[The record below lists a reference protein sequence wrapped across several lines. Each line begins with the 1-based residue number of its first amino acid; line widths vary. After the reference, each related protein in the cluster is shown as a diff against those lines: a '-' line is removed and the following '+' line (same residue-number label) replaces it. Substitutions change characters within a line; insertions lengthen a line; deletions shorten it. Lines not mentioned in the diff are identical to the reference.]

1 MLQKV
6 QIKTNIENPCKV
18 EVLVDGVNIN
28 NRIYEYTLIQ
38 KACNL
43 PVLEVRTNSV
53 MLDFDGDAIVI
64 DKTAHEEIKRL
75 KENIKVLS
83 EDLREYR
90 EKYGE

>member
-1 MLQKV
+1 M
-6 QIKTNIENPCKV
+6 
-18 EVLVDGVNIN
+18 
-28 NRIYEYTLIQ
+28 
-38 KACNL
+38 
-43 PVLEVRTNSV
+43 EVRTNSV